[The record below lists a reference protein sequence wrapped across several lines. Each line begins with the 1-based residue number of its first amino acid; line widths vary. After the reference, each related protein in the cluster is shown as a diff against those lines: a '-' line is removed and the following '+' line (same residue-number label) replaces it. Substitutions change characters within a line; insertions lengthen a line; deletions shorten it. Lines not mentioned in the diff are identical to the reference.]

1 MRQRKK
7 VSGIG
12 DVLLHFAI
20 FPAHLSRNW
29 FRRAMFNALSRW
41 FPLPQ
46 SAAQVHHSPLPRN
59 EQRYEMGRHA
69 QSAWIIRVFAALLL
83 APAPALV
90 HAAATAQGVALSAS
104 AGCGNGNLDIT
115 LTTVGANREA
125 WRATDLVDS
134 TLSQGEGP
142 ATGLSSFSGTFTDFK
157 LVFSPS
163 PPANSRSRPTPTSAR
178 RRPTRPI
185 RRSSSSSTN
194 ARTARSCCRASALTE
209 LARRPRSRRSSRS
222 RPRCRRKGRSPSLV
236 TIVLVAGLGG
246 RALSRRT

>member
-1 MRQRKK
+1 
-7 VSGIG
+7 
-12 DVLLHFAI
+12 
-20 FPAHLSRNW
+20 
-29 FRRAMFNALSRW
+29 
-41 FPLPQ
+41 
-46 SAAQVHHSPLPRN
+46 
-59 EQRYEMGRHA
+59 MGRHA

-125 WRATDLVDS
+125 WRATNLVDS

-163 PPANSRSRPTPTSAR
+163 QPANSQVASYAYVGETPPDASNTAEFFVFYEC
-178 RRPTRPI
+178 
-185 RRSSSSSTN
+185 TN
-194 ARTARSCCRASALTE
+194 RQVLLSCFGPYGTCPQTAQQAVFALSPKVPAQGP
-209 LARRPRSRRSSRS
+209 LAL
-222 RPRCRRKGRSPSLV
+222 LV
-236 TIVLVAGLGG
+236 TIALVAGVGG